1 MSVFKLPDLG
11 EGLPDAEIV
20 EWHVKVGDKV
30 TVDQPMVS
38 METAKAVVDVPV
50 PVDGIVKQLFGEP
63 GDVIDTGAPLIEFNT
78 GDAAETADAK
88 ADSSNQADS
97 GGDSASKL
105 RAEAEE
111 VLKDLDEDST
121 AKDKPAAK
129 EAIGTVVGQME
140 SSDAVVDSMTDY
152 NGKRAAPAV
161 RALARKL
168 GIDLNT
174 VEATGTGGVIRPSDV
189 KAAAANPPK
198 QAPQKQATNNQPV
211 AAKPPA
217 SKSAT
222 PAKNVAPATSKVVVD
237 DQWQQVK
244 GSRRTMARVMQN
256 AHANVVPTTIMDD
269 ADINNW
275 QAGEDITVRLI
286 RSLVVAA
293 EAEPTLNAWF
303 DGDKLSRRLISHVDV
318 GIAVDTED
326 GLFVPTMRNCDAMSP
341 EQVRGA
347 MNNIKAQVKAR
358 SIPPEDMKDY
368 TIMLSNFGV
377 YAGRYATPVITPPCV
392 SIIAAGK
399 LRHDVVPVLGGM
411 EAHRIIPLSLT
422 FDHRA
427 VTGGEAARFL
437 AAMIKDLNQSR

>member
-1 MSVFKLPDLG
+1 MSIFNLPDLG

-20 EWHVKVGDKV
+20 EWHVKVGDQV
-30 TVDQPMVS
+30 EVDQAMVS

-50 PVDGIVKQLFGEP
+50 PMAGVVKKLYGEP
-63 GDVIDTGAPLIEFNT
+63 GDVIDTGAPLIEFSVD
-78 GDAAETADAK
+78 GEAA
-88 ADSSNQADS
+88 ADSSEAESEADS
-97 GGDSASKL
+97 PAKL
-105 RAEAEE
+105 RAEAEQ
-111 VLKDLDEDST
+111 VLMDLDDSNADQAAP
-121 AKDKPAAK
+121 AKE

-140 SSDAVVDSMTDY
+140 SSDAVVDSMTDFG
-152 NGKRAAPAV
+152 GKKAAPAV

-168 GIDLNT
+168 GVDLST

-189 KAAAANPPK
+189 KAAAANPPAQK
-198 QAPQKQATNNQPV
+198 PASEPAKSAPAQATPSKPAATQ
-211 AAKPPA
+211 AAKPA
-217 SKSAT
+217 
-222 PAKNVAPATSKVVVD
+222 APVNKPKVD
-237 DQWQQVK
+237 DNWQQVK

-256 AHANVVPTTIMDD
+256 SHANIVPTTIMDD

-275 QAGEDITVRLI
+275 QPGEDITARLI

-293 EAEPTLNAWF
+293 QAEPTLNAWF

-326 GLFVPTMRNCDAMSP
+326 GLFVPTMRNCDQMSAGD
-341 EQVRGA
+341 VRNA
-347 MNNIKAQVKAR
+347 MNNIKEQVKTR
-358 SIPPEDMKDY
+358 SIPPQDMKDY

-392 SIIAAGK
+392 SIVAAGK

-437 AAMIKDLNQSR
+437 AAMINDLNKSR

>member
-20 EWHVKVGDKV
+20 EWHIKVGDKV
-30 TVDQPMVS
+30 EVDQPMVS

-50 PVDGIVKQLFGEP
+50 PTAGIVVKLYGEP
-63 GDVIDTGAPLIEFNT
+63 GDVIDTGSPLVEFSIDGESST
-78 GDAAETADAK
+78 ASETSDEVDTPA
-88 ADSSNQADS
+88 
-97 GGDSASKL
+97 KL
-105 RAEAEE
+105 RAEAEQ
-111 VLKDLDEDST
+111 VLMDLDKDSDET
-121 AKDKPAAK
+121 PKAK

-140 SSDAVVDSMTDY
+140 SSDNVVDSMTDFG
-152 NGKRAAPAV
+152 GKKAAPAV
-161 RALARKL
+161 RALAKKL
-168 GIDLNT
+168 GVDLST
-174 VEATGTGGVIRPSDV
+174 VEATGAGGVIRPSDV
-189 KAAAANPPK
+189 KSAAANPAKTATPK
-198 QAPQKQATNNQPV
+198 SAPKAEPTV
-211 AAKPPA
+211 EKT
-217 SKSAT
+217 AT
-222 PAKNVAPATSKVVVD
+222 PAKAPPAVQAVTQQSAPAKSKVVAD
-237 DQWQQVK
+237 GEWQQVK

-275 QAGEDITVRLI
+275 QVGEDITARLI

-303 DGDKLSRRLISHVDV
+303 DGDKLSRRLISHVDI

-326 GLFVPTMRNCDAMSP
+326 GLFVPTMRNCDALTP
-341 EQVRGA
+341 QDIRNE
-347 MNNIKAQVKAR
+347 MNTIKQQVKTR
-358 SIPPEDMKDY
+358 SIPPEAMKDY

-399 LRHDVVPVLGGM
+399 LRHEVVPVLGGM

-437 AAMIKDLNQSR
+437 AAMIKDLAKSR

>member
-1 MSVFKLPDLG
+1 MSIFKLPDLG

-30 TVDQPMVS
+30 EVDQPMVS

-50 PVDGIVKQLFGEP
+50 PVNGTVTRLYGEP
-63 GDVIDTGAPLIEFNT
+63 GDVIDTDAPLIEFDT
-78 GDAAETADAK
+78 GDGSAAK
-88 ADSSNQADS
+88 SSEATQTNLPEP
-97 GGDSASKL
+97 GNDSAAKL
-105 RAEAEE
+105 RAEAEQ
-111 VLKDLDEDST
+111 VLKDLHDNQST
-121 AKDKPAAK
+121 ADEQPAAK

-140 SSDAVVDSMTDY
+140 SSDAVVDSMTDFG
-152 NGKRAAPAV
+152 GKKAAPAV
-161 RALARKL
+161 RALAKKL
-168 GIDLNT
+168 GVDLST

-189 KAAAANPPK
+189 KAAAANPSAKAVPAKVQATPAATQAPK
-198 QAPQKQATNNQPV
+198 QATTPQPTAPKAT
-211 AAKPPA
+211 KPTA
-217 SKSAT
+217 
-222 PAKNVAPATSKVVVD
+222 D

-293 EAEPTLNAWF
+293 QAEPTLNAWF

-326 GLFVPTMRNCDAMSP
+326 GLFVPTMRNCDSMSA
-341 EQVRGA
+341 EQVRAA
-347 MNNIKAQVKAR
+347 MNTIKTQVKSR

-392 SIIAAGK
+392 SIVAAGK

-437 AAMIKDLNQSR
+437 AAMIKDLNKAR

>member
-1 MSVFKLPDLG
+1 MSIFKLPDLG

-30 TVDQPMVS
+30 EVDQPMVS

-50 PVDGIVKQLFGEP
+50 PMDGVITKLFGEP
-63 GDVIDTGAPLIEFNT
+63 GDVIDTGSPLIEFNT
-78 GDAAETADAK
+78 GNDQTSTTDTQ
-88 ADSSNQADS
+88 D
-97 GGDSASKL
+97 DSAAKL
-105 RAEAEE
+105 RAEAEQ
-111 VLKDLDEDST
+111 VLKDLHDNAESGQDE
-121 AKDKPAAK
+121 PEAK

-140 SSDAVVDSMTDY
+140 SSDAVLDNMTDFG
-152 NGKRAAPAV
+152 GKKAAPAV
-161 RALARKL
+161 RALAKKL
-168 GIDLNT
+168 KVDLSA
-174 VEATGTGGVIRPSDV
+174 VQATGAGGVIRPSDV
-189 KAAAANPPK
+189 KAAAANGATKTATKPQPAAKTTPTTPK
-198 QAPQKQATNNQPV
+198 QAAPQKSQ
-211 AAKPPA
+211 
-217 SKSAT
+217 
-222 PAKNVAPATSKVVVD
+222 VVVD

-275 QAGEDITVRLI
+275 QAGEDITARLI
-286 RSLVVAA
+286 RSLVIAA
-293 EAEPTLNAWF
+293 QAEPTLNAWF
-303 DGDKLSRRLISHVDV
+303 DGDKLSRRLINHIDV

-326 GLFVPTMRNCDAMSP
+326 GLFVPTMRHCDEMSP
-341 EQVRGA
+341 EQVREA
-347 MNNIKAQVKAR
+347 MNNIKNQVKSR

-437 AAMIKDLNQSR
+437 AVMIKDLNKSR

>member
-1 MSVFKLPDLG
+1 MSIFNLPDLG

-20 EWHVKVGDKV
+20 EWHVKVGDQV
-30 TVDQPMVS
+30 EVDQAMVS

-50 PVDGIVKQLFGEP
+50 PMAGVVKKLYGEP
-63 GDVIDTGAPLIEFNT
+63 GDVIDTGAPLIEFSVDGEAT
-78 GDAAETADAK
+78 
-88 ADSSNQADS
+88 ADSSEAESEADS
-97 GGDSASKL
+97 PAKL
-105 RAEAEE
+105 RAEAEQ
-111 VLKDLDEDST
+111 VLMDLDDDSAKQT
-121 AKDKPAAK
+121 ASPEAPAK
-129 EAIGTVVGQME
+129 EEAIGTVVGQME
-140 SSDAVVDSMTDY
+140 SSDAVVDSMTDFG
-152 NGKRAAPAV
+152 GKKAAPAV
-161 RALARKL
+161 RALAKKL
-168 GIDLNT
+168 GVDLST

-189 KAAAANPPK
+189 KAAAANPPAQK
-198 QAPQKQATNNQPV
+198 PASAPAKSAPTQATPNKPAVTQ

-217 SKSAT
+217 PVNK
-222 PAKNVAPATSKVVVD
+222 PIVD
-237 DQWQQVK
+237 DNWQQVK

-256 AHANVVPTTIMDD
+256 SHANIVPTTIMDD

-275 QAGEDITVRLI
+275 QPGEDITARLI

-293 EAEPTLNAWF
+293 QAEPTLNAWF

-326 GLFVPTMRNCDAMSP
+326 GLFVPTMRNCDQMTAGD
-341 EQVRGA
+341 VRNA
-347 MNNIKAQVKAR
+347 MNNIKEQVKTR

-392 SIIAAGK
+392 SIVAAGK

-437 AAMIKDLNQSR
+437 AAMINDLNKSR

>member
-1 MSVFKLPDLG
+1 MSIFKLPDLG

-20 EWHVKVGDKV
+20 EWHVKVGDTV
-30 TVDQPMVS
+30 EVDQPMVS

-50 PVDGIVKQLFGEP
+50 PMAGVVTKLYGEP
-63 GDVIDTGAPLIEFNT
+63 GDVIDTGAPLIEFDT
-78 GDAAETADAK
+78 GDGSAT
-88 ADSSNQADS
+88 SSDDNAS
-97 GGDSASKL
+97 GEVDTPAKL
-105 RAEAEE
+105 RAEAEQ
-111 VLKDLDEDST
+111 VLMELDDDQAAP
-121 AKDKPAAK
+121 AKD
-129 EAIGTVVGQME
+129 ENIGTVVGQME
-140 SSDAVVDSMTDY
+140 ASDQVVDSMTDIG
-152 NGKRAAPAV
+152 GKKAAPAV
-161 RALARKL
+161 RALAKKL
-168 GIDLNT
+168 KVDLST
-174 VEATGTGGVIRPSDV
+174 VTATGAGGVIRPSDV

-198 QAPQKQATNNQPV
+198 ATTAP
-211 AAKPPA
+211 
-217 SKSAT
+217 T
-222 PAKNVAPATSKVVVD
+222 PAPTPTPAPAQAAPTPPPSPAPSQSVVVD

-256 AHANVVPTTIMDD
+256 SHANIVPTTIMDD

-275 QAGEDITVRLI
+275 QAGEDITARLI

-293 EAEPTLNAWF
+293 QAEPTLNAWF
-303 DGDKLSRRLISHVDV
+303 DGEKLARRLISHVDI

-326 GLFVPTMRNCDAMSP
+326 GLFVPTMRRCESMTP

-347 MNNIKAQVKAR
+347 MNNIKQQVKTR

-392 SIIAAGK
+392 SIVAAGK
-399 LRHDVVPVLGGM
+399 LRHEVVPVLGGM

-437 AAMIKDLNQSR
+437 AAMIKDLNKSR

>member
-1 MSVFKLPDLG
+1 MSVFNLPDLG

-20 EWHVKVGDKV
+20 EWHVKVGDTV
-30 TVDQPMVS
+30 EVDQPMVS

-50 PVDGIVKQLFGEP
+50 PTAGIVKKLYGEP
-63 GDVIDTGAPLIEFNT
+63 GDVIDTGAPLIEFDT
-78 GDAAETADAK
+78 GDGSSTAE
-88 ADSSNQADS
+88 ADSADT
-97 GGDSASKL
+97 DSDTPAKL
-105 RAEAEE
+105 RAEAEQ
-111 VLKDLDEDST
+111 VLMDLDDEKSASQDS
-121 AKDKPAAK
+121 DKK
-129 EAIGTVVGQME
+129 EENIGTVVGKME
-140 SSDAVVDSMTDY
+140 SSDTVEDTMTDFG
-152 NGKRAAPAV
+152 GKRAAPAV
-161 RALARKL
+161 RALAKKL
-168 GIDLNT
+168 GVDLST

-189 KAAAANPPK
+189 KAAAANPKAPAAPK
-198 QAPQKQATNNQPV
+198 
-211 AAKPPA
+211 PA
-217 SKSAT
+217 SKPAA
-222 PAKNVAPATSKVVVD
+222 PAKPAPTPKAPTQAAPAPTQVEVD

-244 GSRRTMARVMQN
+244 GSRRTMARVMAN
-256 AHANVVPTTIMDD
+256 AHASVVPTTIMDD

-275 QAGEDITVRLI
+275 QPGEDITARLI

-293 EAEPTLNAWF
+293 QAEPTLNAWF
-303 DGDKLSRRLISHVDV
+303 DGDKLSRRLISHVDI

-326 GLFVPTMRNCDAMSP
+326 GLFVPTMRNCEAMTP
-341 EQVRGA
+341 GDVRAA
-347 MNNIKAQVKAR
+347 MNNIKDQVKSR

-437 AAMIKDLNQSR
+437 AAMIKDLNKSK

>member
-1 MSVFKLPDLG
+1 MSIFKLPDLG

-30 TVDQPMVS
+30 EVDQPMVS

-50 PVDGIVKQLFGEP
+50 PQAGIVVKLYGEP
-63 GDVIDTGAPLIEFNT
+63 GDVIDTGAALIEFASE
-78 GDAAETADAK
+78 GEEVVIETPEV
-88 ADSSNQADS
+88 DSPA
-97 GGDSASKL
+97 KL

-111 VLKDLDEDST
+111 VLKELNENSVST
-121 AKDKPAAK
+121 VKK
-129 EAIGTVVGQME
+129 EENIGTVVGQME
-140 SSDAVVDSMTDY
+140 SSDKVLDSMQDFG
-152 NGKRAAPAV
+152 GKKAAPAV
-161 RALARKL
+161 RALAKKL
-168 GIDLNT
+168 NVDLNT
-174 VEATGTGGVIRPSDV
+174 IEATGTGGVIRPSDV
-189 KAAAANPPK
+189 KAAANKPSHTAKTYNPKP
-198 QAPQKQATNNQPV
+198 APAKPV
-211 AAKPPA
+211 AVAEQIIE
-217 SKSAT
+217 SAVPKMEKT
-222 PAKNVAPATSKVVVD
+222 VVD
-237 DQWQQVK
+237 DNWQQVK

-256 AHANVVPTTIMDD
+256 SHANIVPTTIMDD

-275 QAGEDITVRLI
+275 QAGEDITARLI

-293 EAEPTLNAWF
+293 QAEPTLNAWF
-303 DGDKLSRRLISHVDV
+303 DGDKLSRRLINHVDV

-326 GLFVPTMRNCDAMSP
+326 GLFVPTMRNCESLSP
-341 EQVRGA
+341 QDIRNE
-347 MNNIKAQVKAR
+347 MNTIKQQVKSRA
-358 SIPPEDMKDY
+358 IPPEAMKDY

-399 LRHDVVPVLGGM
+399 LRHEVVPVLGGM

-437 AAMIKDLNQSR
+437 AAMIGDLQKSR